1 MEIDIEK
8 KSQELKEYV
17 GQYESTK
24 FLGDITFLIQHIRF
38 DKPIKNLQGLSSPQR
53 QLFYLA
59 ALNITSEPKQKSKL
73 KFQYSD
79 EEFEHIKSLLNEIE
93 LGYNNFFYPKNES
106 ELNDEWTMKRMVA
119 MPTFLSY
126 FNQGQ
131 LNYEEQVIER
141 VIDYFLPFDNEI
153 SKHFGIGVQEFVD
166 IYNFI
171 DTFPNEYLNE
181 KINPK
186 EGQQT
191 WEEFCDEMKNKN
203 LMPWEWNE
211 HLPEHYKNLFSF
223 ISDNGQTHRYSK
235 QKLVDKFGEIKTSA
249 FLNTLTCK
257 REKTNFLYY
266 TETNILHY
274 KPIFDIGNEEFQAI
288 EMKQIIH
295 AIFNNLFQFCDTPIL
310 REKFYKNRGNKLED
324 KIEQVFQD
332 FFNNKASIF
341 KGYYTQDGNEQDLL
355 FLIDGLAL
363 IIEAKASKRDEPRR
377 NPEMAYPLILSNF
390 EETIQKG
397 YDQAYRVKGKFLDR
411 EILKIYNDQKLQ
423 KHLLDVKTKNY
434 HSSFSIIVTLER
446 FGQIQT
452 DLNELLEIWDD
463 DEFPWSVCI
472 DDLEVFLLQL
482 KKLGKSKSDLTKFLK
497 FRENLHGRIIT
508 ADELEICG
516 VFLNKSIDSKTLNG
530 NKTIALT
537 PDHSDIFDETYQ
549 RKGLGLKN
557 EKNLE
562 IKTSNKYL
570 PFGGY

>member
-1 MEIDIEK
+1 MIIDLEK
-8 KSQELKEYV
+8 KSKELKDYV
-17 GQYESTK
+17 SQYESTK

-38 DKPIKNLQGLSSPQR
+38 DNPIKNLKGLSSPQR
-53 QLFYLA
+53 QLYYLA
-59 ALNITSEPKQKSKL
+59 GLNITSQSNQHTKL
-73 KFQYSD
+73 KAQYSD
-79 EEFEHIKSLLNEIE
+79 DEFEHIKGLLNDIE
-93 LGYNNFFYPKNES
+93 LGYTNFFYPKNDNEV
-106 ELNDEWTMKRMVA
+106 NQEWIMKSMVA

-131 LNYEEQVIER
+131 LNYEEQIIER
-141 VIDYFLPFDNEI
+141 VIDYFMPFNKEI
-153 SKHFGIGVQEFVD
+153 SNQFGIGVQDFID

-186 EGQQT
+186 EGQQS
-191 WEEFCDEMKNKN
+191 WEDFCDEMKQKN

-211 HLPEHYKNLFSF
+211 HLPEHYKNLFSY

-235 QKLVDKFGEIKTSA
+235 QKLIDKFGESKTSA
-249 FLNTLTCK
+249 FLKVLTCK
-257 REKTNFLYY
+257 RNKTNFLYY
-266 TETNILHY
+266 TETNVLHY
-274 KPIFDIGNEEFQAI
+274 KPIFDIENDEFQAI

-295 AIFNNLFQFCDTPIL
+295 AIFNNLFQFCDTTSI
-310 REKFYKNRGNKLED
+310 REKFYKNRGNKLEE

-332 FFNNKASIF
+332 FFNNKASVF

-363 IIEAKASKRDEPRR
+363 IVEAKASKRDEPRR

-397 YDQAYRVKGKFLDR
+397 YDQAYRVKGKFIDR
-411 EILKIYNDQKLQ
+411 EILKIYKDQKLK
-423 KHLLDVKTKNY
+423 KHLLDIKTKNY
-434 HSSFSIIVTLER
+434 HNSFSIIVTLER

-463 DEFPWSVCI
+463 DQFPWSVCI
-472 DDLEVFLLQL
+472 DDLEIFLLQL
-482 KKLGKSKSDLTKFLK
+482 KKMGKNKSDLIKFLK
-497 FRENLHGRIIT
+497 FREKLHSRIIT
-508 ADELEICG
+508 GDELEVCG
-516 VFLNKSIDSKTLNG
+516 VFINGSIDNQTLNG
-530 NKTIALT
+530 NKTIVLT

-557 EKNLE
+557 EKKLE
-562 IKTSNKYL
+562 LKTSGKHI
-570 PFGGY
+570 PIGGY